1 MQIVKHPDDD
11 PIGPIFWR
19 FSHTWGRYIW
29 LRLQE
34 KWTSKGTAVFKY
46 TLPSRCG
53 MHLRV
58 DLFDV
63 QYFLLFDITTES
75 II

>member
-1 MQIVKHPDDD
+1 MIRLDLFFGDFRILEDD
-11 PIGPIFWR
+11 IFGYVFKKSGPACAVNHIA
-19 FSHTWGRYIW
+19 GA
-29 LRLQE
+29 QV
-34 KWTSKGTAVFKY
+34 VFKY

-63 QYFLLFDITTES
+63 QHFLLFDITTES